1 MRYEPEHKSE
11 TRDRVL
17 KAAARAM
24 RADGPH
30 KLGVAA
36 VMASAG
42 LTHGGFYAHF
52 PSRDALIMAT
62 VERLFEDSRTR
73 FAAETE
79 GFPPLEAFG
88 RYVDFYLSVTH
99 RDTRSAGC
107 PLPFLTGDAFRLAPD
122 ARAAFAA
129 GVAGLEAKLAGLLFA
144 VGGEAAR
151 DEAGSVLAELVGAL
165 SLARAEPDPERSL
178 AILDRSRAALKSR
191 FAKGPP
197 R

>member
-1 MRYEPEHKSE
+1 MRYDQGHKSE

-17 KAAARAM
+17 KAAARSM

-36 VMASAG
+36 VMAKAG

-52 PSRDALIMAT
+52 PSRDALVTAT
-62 VERLFEDSRTR
+62 VELLFEDSRSR

-79 GFPPLEAFG
+79 GFTPLEAFR
-88 RYVDFYLSVTH
+88 RYVDFYLSPAH
-99 RDTRSAGC
+99 RDTRGAGC
-107 PLPFLTGDAFRLAPD
+107 PLPFLTGDAFRLPPD
-122 ARAAFAA
+122 ARAVFAV

-144 VGGEAAR
+144 LGGEAAR

-165 SLARAEPDPERSL
+165 SLARAEPDPARSQI
-178 AILDRSRAALKSR
+178 ILDRSREALKARFEGTSR
-191 FAKGPP
+191 
-197 R
+197 

>member
-1 MRYEPEHKSE
+1 MRYDQDHKAE

-17 KAAARAM
+17 KAAARSM

-36 VMASAG
+36 VMAQAG

-52 PSRDALIMAT
+52 PSREALVTAT
-62 VERLFEDSRTR
+62 VERLFEDSRSR

-79 GFPPLEAFG
+79 GFAPAEAFG
-88 RYVDFYLSVTH
+88 RYVDFYLSVAH
-99 RDTRSAGC
+99 RDTRGAGC
-107 PLPFLTGDAFRLAPD
+107 PLPFLTSDAFRLPPD
-122 ARAAFAA
+122 ARAVFAA

-144 VGGEAAR
+144 LGGEAAR
-151 DEAGSVLAELVGAL
+151 DAAGSVLAELVGAL

-178 AILDRSRAALKSR
+178 AILDRSRSALKAR
-191 FAKGPP
+191 FEGHAP
-197 R
+197 